1 MQEPTHTDAARSR
14 LRVPLSANGSPRWA
28 TEVEVVAAIR
38 AGDEL
43 AYERVFR
50 AYYSALCRFAVRYI
64 RDVDLAEDIVQIVLG
79 ELWIRREEWQV
90 QTTIAAYLY
99 GATRNA
105 AVTRLRQLD
114 RVRRLAADLA
124 RSRVLDADP
133 SWEPA
138 VVRALELEEQNAA
151 LARAIGALS
160 NRRRTML
167 LLRIALRLSYREI
180 ALVTR
185 TSVKNVE
192 TTLNRAISTLR
203 RTVPG
208 TASGATDRLAG
219 D

>member
-1 MQEPTHTDAARSR
+1 MISEVGPAH
-14 LRVPLSANGSPRWA
+14 GA
-28 TEVEVVAAIR
+28 TEHEIIGAIR
-38 AGDEL
+38 GGDED

-50 AYYSALCRFAVRYI
+50 SYYSDLCRFAVRYV
-64 RDVDLAEDIVQIVLG
+64 RDTDLAEDVVQVVLG
-79 ELWIRREEWQV
+79 ELWIRREAWQV

-105 AVTRLRQLD
+105 AVTRLRELD
-114 RVRRLAADLA
+114 RVRRLAVDLA
-124 RSRVLDADP
+124 RSRALDADH

-151 LARAIGALS
+151 LARAIEALS
-160 NRRRTML
+160 ERRRTML

-180 ALVTR
+180 ALVTH

-192 TTLNRAISTLR
+192 VTLNRAISMLR

-208 TASGATDRLAG
+208 STSGAADRLAG